1 MKRVVSLV
9 LLMLPV
15 LASARYEVGQYGI
28 AADAGFY
35 NYSSKRH
42 LDNGATMGGTFSYVM
57 APNFSGELSY
67 DSANPQST
75 EYNENQKFYSFMGD
89 GVYHFSKPDS
99 DFASYAI
106 AGLGV
111 TNQQDNKDNG
121 NTKLLNINVGAG
133 VEYFFSNSVSLF
145 AQAVDLYTLSGG
157 KNDWMAQGG
166 IKCLLGP
173 KKKAETTPPPQRPE
187 VTTQGTTGYYELQER
202 PSSS

>member
-1 MKRVVSLV
+1 MKKIITLAV
-9 LLMLPV
+9 LMLPV
-15 LASARYEVGQYGI
+15 LVSARYEVGQYGI
-28 AADAGFY
+28 AADAGY
-35 NYSSKRH
+35 YDYSSKRH
-42 LDNGATMGGTFSYVM
+42 LDSGAIMGATFSYVM

-67 DSANPQST
+67 DGANPEST
-75 EYNENQKFYSFMGD
+75 EYNENQKFYSFMGN

-111 TNQQDNKDNG
+111 TDQQDGNDDG
-121 NTKLLNINVGAG
+121 NTKLLNINAGAG

-145 AQAVDLYTLSGG
+145 VQAVDLYTLSGG

-173 KKKAETTPPPQRPE
+173 KKKVVTTPPQSRAE
-187 VTTQGTTGYYELQER
+187 VTTQGTKGYYELQER
-202 PSSS
+202 PVGT